1 MGSKNLSAKK
11 ASGKLKNKKSSIDL
25 TGKTFSALR
34 KETAK
39 NAKGIRS
46 GNTNTAYDG
55 IIKRMRNWL
64 KYFIKGQN
72 QAQTRGEEVDLDVG
86 FEEPVDS
93 ELMDPEFGTCLEGT
107 PVKCTPEALA
117 MFMSWKCFDKEK
129 GKSTAEQ
136 IHAGWK
142 HHYKLLDGDKY
153 CGPWKY
159 NMLINKWTG
168 NPCNSSTVTDML
180 EACKRKG
187 GESERHHSK
196 PMSIVLMEK
205 VYSWSIV
212 VCPDDYLV
220 VDAVSLAFKMRHL
233 RYRAF
238 ASVGF
243 TIWTRNAETS
253 HLQAKHVDLD
263 PLPRPGATPTDPP
276 FIQLNLRDRKNWQ
289 KREGKNETQL
299 SGHQYNCYP
308 QKNRAICVY
317 THLQIWMTFSEMH
330 ILQRKYEPDDFIFPT
345 INANGVTVQ
354 SRQPITPDAV
364 QKMISEFTHSAGLI
378 GALTTHCFP
387 REEHNSG
394 SCLLPLRDTLIWYLL
409 DELNTYKED
418 HSDALAPLDHR
429 ASESHAGE
437 AAEMSPLST
446 SEGRAL
452 FNLVDQSIKTQFSVA
467 FPCLALGG
475 APQSFGFNSQ
485 LFIPSSLPV
494 PHQQSPMNI
503 RTSQLLRPKLII
515 LHPLRNSSAQSSLF
529 STHFGSFNTPGF
541 ASKTSP
547 TSYTT
552 GPSKA
557 TYSQLATTGPL
568 KSGSILL
575 PGLAHLP
582 VVIPKISPDPDAWK
596 QVVLDWD
603 KTDPTCDHHY
613 ALKDWKPEW
622 AKETRLSTHYGQRR
636 MIALEFID
644 FFGRDEAAFVAA
656 YPMHGI
662 QQLVLAIRRSHQD
675 QGLAK
680 RHRGKHTIA

>member
-25 TGKTFSALR
+25 TGKTFSALC

-64 KYFIKGQN
+64 KDFIKGQN
-72 QAQTRGEEVDLDVG
+72 QAQTRGEEVDLD
-86 FEEPVDS
+86 
-93 ELMDPEFGTCLEGT
+93 GT

-117 MFMSWKCFDKEK
+117 MFMSWKCFDEEK

-153 CGPWKY
+153 RGPWKY
-159 NMLINKWTG
+159 DMLINEWTG

-220 VDAVSLAFKMRHL
+220 VDAVSLAFK
-233 RYRAF
+233 
-238 ASVGF
+238 
-243 TIWTRNAETS
+243 NATS
-253 HLQAKHVDLD
+253 MISCICFSRFYDMDAVSPLSIRTPTLHLQAKHVDLD

-276 FIQLNLRDRKNWQ
+276 FIQLNLRDR
-289 KREGKNETQL
+289 
-299 SGHQYNCYP
+299 HQYNCYP

-317 THLQIWMTFSEMH
+317 THLQIWMMFSEMH

-378 GALTTHCFP
+378 GALTTHCFRRGGAQFRFMFAP
-387 REEHNSG
+387 IGERWTLAQIRWWGGWAPNEKRN
-394 SCLLPLRDTLIWYLL
+394 TLIRYLL

-418 HSDALAPLDHR
+418 HSDALAPLDRR

-446 SEGRAL
+446 SEGHAL
-452 FNLVDQSIKTQFSVA
+452 FNLVDQSIKTQFSAA
-467 FPCLALGG
+467 FPCLASGG

-494 PHQQSPMNI
+494 PHQQSPYEYSHFA
-503 RTSQLLRPKLII
+503 TPPPKAHYSPPTLVPLSFSQTYSHQFPVSALAF
-515 LHPLRNSSAQSSLF
+515 SS
-529 STHFGSFNTPGF
+529 TPGF

-557 TYSQLATTGPL
+557 TYSQLATTGPP

-582 VVIPKISPDPDAWK
+582 VIPKISPGPDAWK

-603 KTDPTCDHHY
+603 KTDPTRDHHY

-622 AKETRLSTHYGQRR
+622 AKETRLSTHYGQHR

-644 FFGRDEAAFVAA
+644 FFGRDKAAFVAA

-680 RHRGKHTIA
+680 RRRGKHTIA